1 MYHYVV
7 KLCGHKV
14 LAWFAH
20 RFTR

>member
-1 MYHYVV
+1 VAT
-7 KLCGHKV
+7 V